1 MRNATSEK
9 EIAGRAS
16 AAPAVLEDAWRR
28 FLVDRDLGARE
39 TILAQ
44 FAPLVRHVVG
54 RMPVALVPQV
64 DRDDLESAGAIGLL
78 KALDRFDPG
87 RNVKFDT
94 FAYRWIQGSVLD
106 HLRRLDPLSRGG
118 RRRVERY
125 KAAKNEMRERLGRDP
140 SDLEI
145 AGALGLSPADMR
157 GLHQEVVHDGE
168 MSLDGGPRGNED
180 GEGGGGPDLLAAR
193 AEPDV
198 LSCLEKEEVIRRL
211 REGVDALPEKERRVV
226 SLYYFEE
233 LTLRE
238 IGEVLG
244 VSESRVC
251 QIHARAVKIIEQWLA
266 SSRATPAGCP
276 S

>member
-1 MRNATSEK
+1 MRNTATGK
-9 EIAGRAS
+9 
-16 AAPAVLEDAWRR
+16 AAFPRPPVAAEALESAWRR
-28 FLVDRDLGARE
+28 FLADRDPSARE
-39 TILAQ
+39 TILVQ

-78 KALDRFDPG
+78 KALDRFDPT

-125 KAAKNEMRERLGRDP
+125 KTIRAELRERLGRDP
-140 SDLEI
+140 SDPEI
-145 AGALGLSPADMR
+145 TEALGFSTEEMRSLHHDMV
-157 GLHQEVVHDGE
+157 HEVE
-168 MSLDGGPRGNED
+168 MSLDGGPRSAED
-180 GEGGGGPDLLAAR
+180 GDNSGLESRVPEVEA
-193 AEPDV
+193 DV
-198 LSCLEKEEVIRRL
+198 LSALEKEESHRRIRS
-211 REGVDALPEKERRVV
+211 GVDALPEKERHVV

-233 LTLRE
+233 LTLKE
-238 IGEVLG
+238 IGDVLG

-251 QIHARAVKIIEQWLA
+251 QLHARAVKTIARWLQSPKVA
-266 SSRATPAGCP
+266 PAGCP

>member
-9 EIAGRAS
+9 ENAGRAPATP
-16 AAPAVLEDAWRR
+16 AALENAWRR
-28 FLVDRDLGARE
+28 FLSDRDASARE

-78 KALDRFDPG
+78 KALDRFDPS

-125 KAAKNEMRERLGRDP
+125 KDVKNEMRERLGRDP

-145 AGALGLSPADMR
+145 AAELGLTPAEMR
-157 GLHQEVVHDGE
+157 GLHQEVIHDGE
-168 MSLDGGPRGNED
+168 MSLDGGPRGSEEGD
-180 GEGGGGPDLLAAR
+180 GTGPDLLAAR

-198 LSCLEKEEVIRRL
+198 LSCLEKEEVVRRL
-211 REGVDALPEKERRVV
+211 REGVDALPEKERHVV
-226 SLYYFEE
+226 SFYYFEE

-251 QIHARAVKIIEQWLA
+251 QIHARAVKIIERWLA
-266 SSRATPAGCP
+266 SPRATPAGCRP
-276 S
+276 